1 MYTNP
6 LTLSEK
12 TNPIECMIKNI
23 QGPCGNSTFASVS
36 ISNDYDGITSISRI
50 NDEQLIFEEHYS
62 MISGTFG
69 TVEKFHFRLNDHI
82 VELLI
87 RLFKV
92 ISTCV
97 NLMIFS
103 NLFLLKF

>member
-6 LTLSEK
+6 LPISEK

-23 QGPCGNSTFASVS
+23 QGPCGNSTYASVS
-36 ISNDYDGITSISRI
+36 NSNDYDGITSISRI

-69 TVEKFHFRLNDHI
+69 TVKIFHCRLNDHI
-82 VELLI
+82 FEHLI
-87 RLFKV
+87 RLFEV

-97 NLMIFS
+97 IRMIFS
-103 NLFLLKF
+103 NLF